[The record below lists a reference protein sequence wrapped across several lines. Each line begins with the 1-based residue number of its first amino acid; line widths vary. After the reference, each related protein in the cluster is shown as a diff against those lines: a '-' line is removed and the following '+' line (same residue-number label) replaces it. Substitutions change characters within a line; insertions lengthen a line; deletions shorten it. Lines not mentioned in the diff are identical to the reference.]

1 MRLMQRRH
9 MLKQSQFALICFNKI
24 GKMLKQIIIDKDIC
38 NNWKKLGDKTG
49 AQEGW
54 FEAFFCFSSLLQHP
68 TLGGF
73 RCFKEISIKTT

>member
-49 AQEGW
+49 YL
-54 FEAFFCFSSLLQHP
+54 EACLKQFGQVQ
-68 TLGGF
+68 
-73 RCFKEISIKTT
+73 IVV